1 MTTQRSLS
9 NIEKAQMEENKI
21 HLKNATSAQNNKDE
35 KAQDNEEEKEESEGE
50 VKAESSPRPEETKEV
65 KEVKEVKETP
75 KELKVKADPPDVSS
89 DVRKRNVK
97 KLAGAISHSLRANA
111 EIGVRAFGP
120 ASIGKAAKALAIARK
135 YIGTTNLKLDCS
147 PAFITMKAGDS
158 NLTGICFCTFASEKS
173 SDDKSCDRDL
183 DDVKITLMVKGDPQD
198 VSSDERKTKVKK
210 LAGAITHALEEEHEV
225 VIRCFGSATISKA
238 SKAIAIARGYTA
250 TRGPD
255 LYCWPDFI
263 TAQINGNDRTG
274 IAFYCYT
281 NEL

>member
-1 MTTQRSLS
+1 MTTQRPL
-9 NIEKAQMEENKI
+9 NDIEKAQMEENKL
-21 HLKNATSAQNNKDE
+21 HLENENTKDE
-35 KAQDNEEEKEESEGE
+35 KDQGNEEEKKTEPEAEPKAEPEKESE
-50 VKAESSPRPEETKEV
+50 KESE
-65 KEVKEVKETP
+65 KEVKETP
-75 KELKVKADPPDVSS
+75 KELKVKADPPDVSA

-111 EIGVRAFGP
+111 EINVRTFGP
-120 ASIGKAAKALAIARK
+120 ASISKAAKALAIARK

-147 PAFITMKAGDS
+147 PAFITMKAGDN

-173 SDDKSCDRDL
+173 ADDKSCDRNVAE
-183 DDVKITLMVKGDPQD
+183 VKITLMVKGDPID
-198 VSSDERKTKVKK
+198 TPTEERKIKVKK

-225 VIRCFGSATISKA
+225 VVRCFGSATISKA
-238 SKAIAIARGYTA
+238 AKAIAIARGYTA

-263 TAQINGNDRTG
+263 TAQISGNDRTG
-274 IAFYCYT
+274 ILFYCYT